1 LRDQLKSL
9 TNNTLVHILKI
20 DPVTTADSGKYSC
33 IEPGRGGE
41 RAVSFS
47 VSVSAS
53 CAGNQFKCTADESC
67 IDRSLV
73 CDGTAHCRDR
83 ADEVEEAGCG
93 LPVRPTNIQLEW
105 RKYDSLSLRWDR
117 VKMAIT
123 YDLRVIHPNGHE
135 VSYLVDGR
143 YPGKT
148 VLGLENGTTYAVKIR
163 SKAMSGY
170 SSFSVLVNFT
180 TLQLETPG
188 KPHNL
193 TGNFADTN
201 RSSFRLRWETPLNL
215 ANHPKKGITYR
226 IRLCHIERETFT
238 VTIPPT
244 TTPLATTT
252 RSTPISLKVN
262 ETSSFENNVTL
273 TDIPENNTKN
283 LTKTNST
290 KVPITPAK
298 RAKNVEDGADI
309 NPSTTEETPTEEVP
323 TEEVPTG
330 PLRDRRRRAE
340 PELDSSEEEESDSL
354 GSQNDTV
361 SVRNTT
367 NVTAPPATRTVVVFK
382 LVNCSQFEDI
392 SEDTHL
398 LSNLTS
404 NSKYFIEVTSIGLKG
419 IVGRSVTMNI
429 STIIPT
435 TAPTTEPAKL
445 GGEISGVLIFSFVT
459 GGLVGLLIIMFILA
473 YIMKWPLVIKG
484 SNDPLSEHN
493 KRKSEAPLDHNYE
506 KL

>member
-1 LRDQLKSL
+1 MVTIVLQEFCL
-9 TNNTLVHILKI
+9 TFQT
-20 DPVTTADSGKYSC
+20 
-33 IEPGRGGE
+33 R
-41 RAVSFS
+41 SFQNRLLFF
-47 VSVSAS
+47 A
-53 CAGNQFKCTADESC
+53 
-67 IDRSLV
+67 
-73 CDGTAHCRDR
+73 
-83 ADEVEEAGCG
+83 
-93 LPVRPTNIQLEW
+93 
-105 RKYDSLSLRWDR
+105 
-117 VKMAIT
+117 
-123 YDLRVIHPNGHE
+123 
-135 VSYLVDGR
+135 
-143 YPGKT
+143 
-148 VLGLENGTTYAVKIR
+148 
-163 SKAMSGY
+163 
-170 SSFSVLVNFT
+170 
-180 TLQLETPG
+180 LETPG

-244 TTPLATTT
+244 TTPLATTA

-262 ETSSFENNVTL
+262 DTSSFENNVTL

-354 GSQNDTV
+354 GSQTDTV

-392 SEDTHL
+392 RYGPTKTYMIIIIVFALL
-398 LSNLTS
+398 LSDLSLTQ
-404 NSKYFIEVTSIGLKG
+404 IDG
-419 IVGRSVTMNI
+419 
-429 STIIPT
+429 
-435 TAPTTEPAKL
+435 
-445 GGEISGVLIFSFVT
+445 
-459 GGLVGLLIIMFILA
+459 
-473 YIMKWPLVIKG
+473 
-484 SNDPLSEHN
+484 
-493 KRKSEAPLDHNYE
+493 
-506 KL
+506 